1 VGFGAVL
8 AGVAAVE
15 LALADANAIR
25 AIDCVNFEVEFAAC
39 FNAVG
44 PEVTPWG
51 LIEPDSTTPAAC

>member
-1 VGFGAVL
+1 
-8 AGVAAVE
+8 VAAVE